1 MGLKLAK
8 SPTIWKFVSDLRHYI
23 IEPAKTDV
31 YQLRNGKVIRK
42 PTKVSNQQARKL
54 IAVQENKLRE
64 GLITPM
70 QFVTFMSHH
79 FSKVDI
85 PEDEVE
91 NEIDRLTEVHEIEN
105 KWDGEEEFEE
115 PLADDVFVG

>member
-1 MGLKLAK
+1 
-8 SPTIWKFVSDLRHYI
+8 
-23 IEPAKTDV
+23 
-31 YQLRNGKVIRK
+31 
-42 PTKVSNQQARKL
+42 
-54 IAVQENKLRE
+54 
-64 GLITPM
+64 
-70 QFVTFMSHH
+70 MSHH

-105 KWDGEEEFEE
+105 EWDGEEEFEE